1 MTSKPDGNSHHLRWR
16 AALLLLVALPFL
28 PELVI
33 LLTSLFAGISGCRP
47 GTDTGC
53 PIGPSAAGIIRH
65 ALETGFLVGSRF
77 GDGLAAIWLASC
89 CWLITRGWPRLW
101 TRLLLAL
108 AISLTCAFV
117 PYFGPMLS
125 ISHLVNPNCSPN
137 EGGVGGCIV
146 YGGDVGGVAH
156 EVVGLGW
163 RIIVG
168 APIAIG
174 IFIAYAIIVV
184 IVDLRSQRPPICPA
198 D

>member
-1 MTSKPDGNSHHLRWR
+1 
-16 AALLLLVALPFL
+16 
-28 PELVI
+28 
-33 LLTSLFAGISGCRP
+33 
-47 GTDTGC
+47 
-53 PIGPSAAGIIRH
+53 
-65 ALETGFLVGSRF
+65 
-77 GDGLAAIWLASC
+77 
-89 CWLITRGWPRLW
+89 
-101 TRLLLAL
+101 
-108 AISLTCAFV
+108 
-117 PYFGPMLS
+117 MLS

-184 IVDLRSQRPPICPA
+184 IVDLRSQRPPIRPA